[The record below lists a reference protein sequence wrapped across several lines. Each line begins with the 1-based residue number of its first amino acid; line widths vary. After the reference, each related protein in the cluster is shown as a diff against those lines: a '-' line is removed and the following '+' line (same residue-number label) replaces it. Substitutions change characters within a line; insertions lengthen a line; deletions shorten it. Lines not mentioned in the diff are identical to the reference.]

1 MSEDNKKVSP
11 KPFLLLFVVLAVW
24 AVLIAIGIL
33 RQPQADARKAI
44 FIFVTVAAFVS
55 IWGIALFT
63 GKSK

>member
-1 MSEDNKKVSP
+1 
-11 KPFLLLFVVLAVW
+11 VLAVW